1 LSENDDLGL
10 KYNPNLL
17 LSKIYPNIEINIQQF
32 VVDFLTLNDDSTLYT
47 SLNWLENS
55 KYLVNELSKKYND
68 NLSSITDSDLGILYS
83 CPEWIIEDLNSS
95 NVNASEFCKSTNSP
109 APVCIRVSDTLH
121 TQAIENMLVNK
132 EIPFSYSKLVPNCII
147 LHKRAKIDDTIEY
160 KNGLFEVQDEGSQLI
175 AYSLAPQPGD
185 IILDACAGAGG
196 KTLHIAN
203 ICPDATE
210 IVASDSDFLRIKE
223 FSKRLSRYNAKNIT
237 IKHAKSM
244 EFDKLNSVFKNQ
256 LFDSVLIDAPCT
268 GLGTIRRDPMKKY
281 KITSKIAE
289 KMQQKQL
296 EILTAYSKFV
306 KPGGI
311 LVYATCSVLSIEN
324 QSVIERF
331 LSSDENFCG
340 DSLADVFENYGIKVT
355 GLKPDDF
362 YLNLMPHIHG
372 TDGFFMAR
380 MKKLI

>member
-1 LSENDDLGL
+1 
-10 KYNPNLL
+10 
-17 LSKIYPNIEINIQQF
+17 
-32 VVDFLTLNDDSTLYT
+32 
-47 SLNWLENS
+47 
-55 KYLVNELSKKYND
+55 
-68 NLSSITDSDLGILYS
+68 
-83 CPEWIIEDLNSS
+83 
-95 NVNASEFCKSTNSP
+95 
-109 APVCIRVSDTLH
+109 
-121 TQAIENMLVNK
+121 
-132 EIPFSYSKLVPNCII
+132 
-147 LHKRAKIDDTIEY
+147 
-160 KNGLFEVQDEGSQLI
+160 
-175 AYSLAPQPGD
+175 
-185 IILDACAGAGG
+185 
-196 KTLHIAN
+196 
-203 ICPDATE
+203 
-210 IVASDSDFLRIKE
+210 
-223 FSKRLSRYNAKNIT
+223 
-237 IKHAKSM
+237 M